1 MKTRL
6 FYFISIISS
15 FAICCDD
22 SPLKKNDPI
31 KLETEEQA
39 KQVFRELLS
48 IWESEVKKLIPSKI
62 TAYVNEIIDGDG
74 RVTVVGSVK
83 YSSSGSSYESRI
95 SDLNVDFQ
103 DYKKGVKFLGS
114 VRFYDVYSYQSSCS
128 SNGCTSVTSLY
139 TSIDG
144 ATLTVE
150 FEYQGKKI
158 KDTIKIYAS
167 KKNSY
172 ASWDVEIKT
181 ATSTFD
187 WYGN

>member
-6 FYFISIISS
+6 FYFICCIAS
-15 FAICCDD
+15 FAISCDD
-22 SPLKKNDPI
+22 SPLKNNPI

-39 KQVFRELLS
+39 RKVFIELLS
-48 IWESEVKKLIPSKI
+48 IWESEVKKLIPSKV

-83 YSSSGSSYESRI
+83 YSSSGSTYESRI
-95 SDLNVDFQ
+95 SDLRADFQ

-128 SNGCTSVTSLY
+128 SSGCTSVTSLS

-144 ATLTVE
+144 ATLAVE
-150 FEYQGKKI
+150 FEYH
-158 KDTIKIYAS
+158 
-167 KKNSY
+167 
-172 ASWDVEIKT
+172 KT
-181 ATSTFD
+181 
-187 WYGN
+187 